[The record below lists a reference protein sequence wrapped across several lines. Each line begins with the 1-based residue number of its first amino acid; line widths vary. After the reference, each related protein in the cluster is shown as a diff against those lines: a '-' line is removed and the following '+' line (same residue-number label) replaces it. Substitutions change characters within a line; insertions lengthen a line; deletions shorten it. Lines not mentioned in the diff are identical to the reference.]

1 MADIVYTT
9 VKMNPGFV
17 GVPYEEAIG
26 YTGATVVTAASVNS
40 GTLPPG
46 LSVNADH
53 TRITGTPTTPGLFT
67 FTLSMTDTGG
77 AVVSGSYT
85 IRIVPAAQEP
95 KDVQSV
101 ADSLRIM
108 WPSYGF

>member
-9 VKMNPGFV
+9 TKFNPGFV

-26 YTGATVVTAASVNS
+26 YTGATIVTAATVNS
-40 GTLPPG
+40 GALPPG
-46 LSVNADH
+46 LTLNADH

-77 AVVSGSYT
+77 AVVSGSYS
-85 IRIVPAAQEP
+85 IRIAPAAQEP
-95 KDVQSV
+95 Q
-101 ADSLRIM
+101 AAQTLNDSLRIM